1 MELQITWF
9 ILWAVL
15 WAVYFMLDGFVLGT
29 GMLSGASGKMDADNR
44 VLLGTVG
51 PVWNGNEVWLIT
63 SRGAAFP
70 TTYALMLSY
79 LYTALLFDNYLQWPI
94 LALIP
99 LTAVASLIF
108 IRYFM
113 AKGAMFRAFT
123 ASCVTVLFVTFTGVA
138 GLFPNLIPS
147 SIDPADSLTIYN
159 SSSRPYTL
167 AIMTAAA
174 LFMVP
179 IVIVYKIWVYRVFHA
194 RVEERNVLSSAESY

>member
-1 MELQITWF
+1 
-9 ILWAVL
+9 
-15 WAVYFMLDGFVLGT
+15 
-29 GMLSGASGKMDADNR
+29 
-44 VLLGTVG
+44 
-51 PVWNGNEVWLIT
+51 
-63 SRGAAFP
+63 
-70 TTYALMLSY
+70 
-79 LYTALLFDNYLQWPI
+79 
-94 LALIP
+94 
-99 LTAVASLIF
+99 
-108 IRYFM
+108 
-113 AKGAMFRAFT
+113 MFRAFT

-147 SIDPADSLTIYN
+147 SIDPAYRLTIYN